1 VIAIA
6 LAIGAFFCLRRRKPQ
21 GSLQQVP
28 SEYGSAPKTPS
39 HGKPTELEAM
49 SSTTT
54 SGATELPTDYSR
66 LHELRG

>member
-6 LAIGAFFCLRRRKPQ
+6 LAIGAFFWLRRRKSQ

-28 SEYGSAPKTPS
+28 SEYASTPKTYS
-39 HGKPTELEAM
+39 HGKPTELEGM
-49 SSTTT
+49 SST
-54 SGATELPTDYSR
+54 SGATELPADYHR